1 VCTFELNCL
10 HHYIVVSSQ
19 FNLFL
24 YLFSLPSLGD
34 NAGLAITGVYYAGI
48 RTGGH
53 QLAVQIVGICFAIGW
68 SFAGTYIILQIIDI
82 CIGLRVSSIDEELGL
97 DSSIHGEQV
106 GTQMKLKSDYVNGND
121 DVNIGVVGGISTVV

>member
-1 VCTFELNCL
+1 
-10 HHYIVVSSQ
+10 
-19 FNLFL
+19 
-24 YLFSLPSLGD
+24 
-34 NAGLAITGVYYAGI
+34 VYYAGI

-121 DVNIGVVGGISTVV
+121 DVNIGVVGGISTVVWKIAVIGWLSEDWCQYLSWWVHIQWVICVD

>member
-1 VCTFELNCL
+1 
-10 HHYIVVSSQ
+10 
-19 FNLFL
+19 
-24 YLFSLPSLGD
+24 
-34 NAGLAITGVYYAGI
+34 
-48 RTGGH
+48 
-53 QLAVQIVGICFAIGW
+53 VQIVGICFAIGW